1 MRVEKLEIPISGNFG
16 DIKLCIYPASN
27 NAVLFEEE
35 DAVDYGESRWQLQ
48 EGCTYEYE
56 ILADNGHMYQFT
68 QENDI
73 IHFSHS
79 PRHLNSGMLK
89 TGIYVGSLSLVIR
102 DIELDCEVTNVSLE
116 IKSVKAEYRTDY
128 RKMLEDITAYYTDL
142 VLMQGSPVT
151 QKLEIDNNTSP
162 QTLYQRY
169 AFVRSIVE
177 SLAFQEAIHKIITN
191 PVRKWEE
198 TTVERNISNVKRLS
212 RRNIHE
218 IITSRDRI
226 PVHSGYE
233 LGLPLGLNSVP
244 RTMTVTY
251 KRDTL
256 DNQENRFVK
265 FVLRSFS
272 SFCSELRSKKNANDR
287 LKTEIDKTMDVLN
300 GHLNNFFFKQI
311 SMPSQLNLNSPVL
324 QRKEGYRELLQAWLM
339 FDLAAKLSWK
349 GGDNIYE
356 AGKRNVAVLYEYWVF
371 FKLLEVISRVFD
383 INPVSINKLVKTDA
397 DQINLEIQQGKMI
410 MIDGLYNAGNR
421 KFNVRFYYNR
431 TFAHTCESKE
441 VYKSGSWTMN
451 MRPDYTLSIWPGE
464 ISMDQ
469 AEREDLIV
477 HIHFDAKYRV
487 NKVDLGLDDS
497 TNEEQMSK
505 ALLNE
510 KNEQEEGIYK
520 RADLLKMHAYK
531 DAIRRTSGA
540 YILYPGTVQ
549 CRLKG
554 FHEIIPGLGA
564 FCLTPSNCDEELITL
579 QVFLLKIVEHMLDRT
594 SQRERISYYI
604 NNVYNTPS
612 KFVNEQLPEPI
623 GENRDFLPDE
633 TWVVLGYVKNE
644 KHLEWIRKTGLYN
657 FRTGTQNGSI
667 RLNRS
672 FVSSRYILLHSKG
685 KSIEFIRL
693 ADEGPRVFK
702 RSDLLRMGYPPSTNE
717 ENKKD
722 DIYIVYRL
730 EPKQTE
736 PEWAQYKW
744 NISEVSNAKGNQISL
759 PKAVRLSELILN
771 ARSGQV
777 VNLHESQI

>member
-1 MRVEKLEIPISGNFG
+1 MKVDKLEIPIIGNFG
-16 DIKLCIYPASN
+16 EIKLCIYPALGSSM
-27 NAVLFEEE
+27 LFEEE

-56 ILADNGHMYQFT
+56 LVSDNKRTYQFMT
-68 QENDI
+68 EDEI
-73 IHFSHS
+73 VRFSHS
-79 PRHLNSGMLK
+79 PRHPNAGTLK
-89 TGIYVGSLSLVIR
+89 TGIYVGSLSLAIR
-102 DIELDCEVTNVSLE
+102 DTELDCEIAKVALE
-116 IKSVKAEYRTDY
+116 IKSVKADYRTDY

-151 QKLEIDNNTSP
+151 QKLEIDNDTP
-162 QTLYQRY
+162 QQTLYQRY

-177 SLAFQEAIHKIITN
+177 SSAFQEAINKIVAS

-198 TTVERNISNVKRLS
+198 TIVERDVSNVKRLS
-212 RRNIHE
+212 RRNMHQIAS
-218 IITSRDRI
+218 SRDRI
-226 PVHSGYE
+226 PVYNGDE
-233 LGLPLGLNSVP
+233 IGLPHGLNSVP
-244 RTMTVTY
+244 RTLTVAY

-256 DNQENRFVK
+256 DNQENQFVK

-272 SFCSELRSKKNANDR
+272 SFCSELRGKKNANDR
-287 LKTEIDKTMDVLN
+287 LKAEIDKTMDVLN
-300 GHLNNFFFKQI
+300 GHLSTLFFKQV

-324 QRKEGYRELLQAWLM
+324 QRKEGYREILQAWLM

-349 GGDNIYE
+349 GGDNVYE

-383 INPVSINKLVKTDA
+383 IDPVSVNKLVKTDA
-397 DQINLEIQQGKMI
+397 DRIDLEIQQGKMT
-410 MIDGLYNAGNR
+410 MIEGLYDAGSR

-431 TFAHTCESKE
+431 TFAHTREDE
-441 VYKSGSWTMN
+441 ELDKSGSWTMN

-464 ISMDQ
+464 ISIDQ

-487 NKVDLGLDDS
+487 NKIDLGVDDS
-497 TNEEQMSK
+497 MNDEQMSE

-510 KNEQEEGIYK
+510 KKEQEEGIYK

-540 YILYPGTVQ
+540 YILYPGTVPR
-549 CRLKG
+549 RLKG

-564 FCLTPSNCDEELITL
+564 FCLTPSNYDEELITL

-594 SQRERISYYI
+594 SQRERMSYCI

-612 KFVNEQLPEPI
+612 KSVREEMPEPA
-623 GENRDFLPDE
+623 GDNRDFLPDE
-633 TWVVLGYVKNE
+633 TWVVLGYVKND
-644 KHLEWIRKTGLYN
+644 KQLEWIRKTGLYN

-667 RLNRS
+667 RLSRNL
-672 FVSSRYILLHSKG
+672 VSSRYLLLHAHG
-685 KSIEFIRL
+685 ESIQFVRL
-693 ADEGPRVFK
+693 ADEGPRVFR
-702 RSDLLRMGYPPSTNE
+702 RSDLLRMGYPPSDNE
-717 ENKKD
+717 EKKKD

-730 EPKQTE
+730 EPNNTE
-736 PEWAQYKW
+736 PEWVQYHW
-744 NISEVSNAKGNQISL
+744 QISEVTDNKGNRSAVPEPVKL
-759 PKAVRLSELILN
+759 SDLMLKAKK
-771 ARSGQV
+771 
-777 VNLHESQI
+777 

>member
-1 MRVEKLEIPISGNFG
+1 MKVDKLEIPIIGNFG
-16 DIKLCIYPASN
+16 EIKLCIYPALGSSM
-27 NAVLFEEE
+27 LFEEE

-56 ILADNGHMYQFT
+56 LVSDNGHTYQFMD
-68 QENDI
+68 EDEI
-73 IHFSHS
+73 VRFSHS
-79 PRHLNSGMLK
+79 PRHPNAGTLK
-89 TGIYVGSLSLVIR
+89 TGIYVGSLSLAIR
-102 DIELDCEVTNVSLE
+102 DTELDCEIAKVNIE

-151 QKLEIDNNTSP
+151 QKLEIDNDTP
-162 QTLYQRY
+162 QQTLYQRY

-177 SLAFQEAIHKIITN
+177 SSAFQEAINKIVAS

-198 TTVERNISNVKRLS
+198 TIVERDVSNVKRLS
-212 RRNIHE
+212 RRNMHQIAS
-218 IITSRDRI
+218 SRDRI
-226 PVHSGYE
+226 PVYNGDE
-233 LGLPLGLNSVP
+233 IGLPHGLNSVP
-244 RTMTVTY
+244 RKLTVAY

-256 DNQENRFVK
+256 DNQENQFVK

-272 SFCSELRSKKNANDR
+272 SFCSELRGKKNANDR
-287 LKTEIDKTMDVLN
+287 LKAEIDKTMDVLN
-300 GHLNNFFFKQI
+300 GHLSTLFFKQV

-324 QRKEGYRELLQAWLM
+324 QRKEGYREILQAWLM

-349 GGDNIYE
+349 GGDNVYE

-383 INPVSINKLVKTDA
+383 IDPVSVNKLVKTDA
-397 DQINLEIQQGKMI
+397 DRINLEIQQGKMT
-410 MIDGLYNAGNR
+410 MIEGLYDVGSR

-431 TFAHTCESKE
+431 TFAHTREDE
-441 VYKSGSWTMN
+441 ELDKSGSWTMN

-464 ISMDQ
+464 ISIDQ

-487 NKVDLGLDDS
+487 NKIDLGVDDS
-497 TNEEQMSK
+497 MNDEQMSE

-510 KNEQEEGIYK
+510 KKEQEEGIYK

-549 CRLKG
+549 RRLKG

-564 FCLTPSNCDEELITL
+564 FCLTPSNYDEELITL

-594 SQRERISYYI
+594 SQRERMSYYI

-612 KFVNEQLPEPI
+612 KSVREEMPEPA
-623 GENRDFLPDE
+623 GDNRDFLPDE
-633 TWVVLGYVKNE
+633 TWVVLGYVKND
-644 KHLEWIRKTGLYN
+644 KQLEWIRKTGLYN

-667 RLNRS
+667 RLSRNL
-672 FVSSRYILLHSKG
+672 VSSRYLLLHAHG
-685 KSIEFIRL
+685 ESIQFVRL
-693 ADEGPRVFK
+693 ADEGPRVFR
-702 RSDLLRMGYPPSTNE
+702 RSDLLRMGYPSSDNE
-717 ENKKD
+717 KKKKD

-730 EPKQTE
+730 EPNNTE
-736 PEWAQYKW
+736 SEWVQYHW
-744 NISEVSNAKGNQISL
+744 QISEVTDNKGNRSAVPEPVKL
-759 PKAVRLSELILN
+759 SDLMLKAKK
-771 ARSGQV
+771 
-777 VNLHESQI
+777 

>member
-1 MRVEKLEIPISGNFG
+1 MTKDHLEIPIIGNFG
-16 DIKLCIYPASN
+16 EIKLCIYPALGSSM
-27 NAVLFEEE
+27 LFEEE

-56 ILADNGHMYQFT
+56 LVSGNGHTYQFMD
-68 QENDI
+68 EDEI
-73 IHFSHS
+73 VRFSHS
-79 PRHLNSGMLK
+79 PRHPNAGTLK
-89 TGIYVGSLSLVIR
+89 TGIYVGSLSLAIR
-102 DIELDCEVTNVSLE
+102 DTELDCEIAKVNIE

-151 QKLEIDNNTSP
+151 QKLEIDNDTP
-162 QTLYQRY
+162 QQTLYQRY

-177 SLAFQEAIHKIITN
+177 SSAFQEAINKIVAS

-198 TTVERNISNVKRLS
+198 TIVERDVSNVKRLS
-212 RRNIHE
+212 RRNMHQIAS
-218 IITSRDRI
+218 SRDRI
-226 PVHSGYE
+226 PVYNGDE
-233 LGLPLGLNSVP
+233 IGLPHGLNSVP
-244 RTMTVTY
+244 RTLTVAY

-256 DNQENRFVK
+256 DNQENQFVK

-272 SFCSELRSKKNANDR
+272 SFCSELRGKKNANDR
-287 LKTEIDKTMDVLN
+287 LKAEIDKTMDVLN
-300 GHLNNFFFKQI
+300 GHLSTLFFKQV

-324 QRKEGYRELLQAWLM
+324 QRKEGYREILQAWLM

-349 GGDNIYE
+349 GGDNVYE

-383 INPVSINKLVKTDA
+383 IDPVSVNKLVKTDA
-397 DQINLEIQQGKMI
+397 DRINLEIQQGKMT
-410 MIDGLYNAGNR
+410 MIEGLYDTGSR

-431 TFAHTCESKE
+431 TFAHTREDE
-441 VYKSGSWTMN
+441 ELDKSGSWTMN

-464 ISMDQ
+464 ISIDQ

-487 NKVDLGLDDS
+487 NKIDLGVDDS
-497 TNEEQMSK
+497 MNDEQMSE

-510 KNEQEEGIYK
+510 KKEQEEGIYK

-549 CRLKG
+549 RRLKG

-564 FCLTPSNCDEELITL
+564 FCLTPSNYDEELITL

-594 SQRERISYYI
+594 SQRERMSYYI

-612 KFVNEQLPEPI
+612 KSVREEMPEPA
-623 GENRDFLPDE
+623 GDNRDFLPDE
-633 TWVVLGYVKNE
+633 TWVVLGYVKND
-644 KHLEWIRKTGLYN
+644 KQLEWIRKTGLYN

-667 RLNRS
+667 RLSRNL
-672 FVSSRYILLHSKG
+672 VSSRYLLLHAHG
-685 KSIEFIRL
+685 ESIQFVRL
-693 ADEGPRVFK
+693 ADEGPRVFR
-702 RSDLLRMGYPPSTNE
+702 RSDLLRMGYPPSDNE
-717 ENKKD
+717 EKKKD

-730 EPKQTE
+730 EPNNTE
-736 PEWAQYKW
+736 PEWVQYHW
-744 NISEVSNAKGNQISL
+744 QISEVTDNKGNRSAVPEPVKL
-759 PKAVRLSELILN
+759 SDLMLKAKK
-771 ARSGQV
+771 
-777 VNLHESQI
+777 

>member
-1 MRVEKLEIPISGNFG
+1 MKVDKLEIPIIGNFG
-16 DIKLCIYPASN
+16 EIKLCIYPALGSSM
-27 NAVLFEEE
+27 LFEEE

-56 ILADNGHMYQFT
+56 LVSDNGHTYQFMD
-68 QENDI
+68 EDEI
-73 IHFSHS
+73 VRFSHS
-79 PRHLNSGMLK
+79 PRHPNAGTLK
-89 TGIYVGSLSLVIR
+89 TGIYVGSLSLAIR
-102 DIELDCEVTNVSLE
+102 DTELDCEIAKVNIE

-151 QKLEIDNNTSP
+151 QKLEIDNDTP
-162 QTLYQRY
+162 QQTLYQRY

-177 SLAFQEAIHKIITN
+177 SSAFQEAINKIVAS

-198 TTVERNISNVKRLS
+198 TIVERDVSNVKRLS
-212 RRNIHE
+212 RRNMHQIAS
-218 IITSRDRI
+218 SRDRI
-226 PVHSGYE
+226 PVYNGDE
-233 LGLPLGLNSVP
+233 IGLPHGLNSVP
-244 RTMTVTY
+244 RTLTVAY

-256 DNQENRFVK
+256 DNQENQFVK

-272 SFCSELRSKKNANDR
+272 SFCSELRGKKNANDR
-287 LKTEIDKTMDVLN
+287 LKAEIDKTMDVLN
-300 GHLNNFFFKQI
+300 GHLSTLFFKQV

-324 QRKEGYRELLQAWLM
+324 QRKEGYREILQAWLM

-349 GGDNIYE
+349 GGDNVYE

-383 INPVSINKLVKTDA
+383 IDPVSVNKLVKTDA
-397 DQINLEIQQGKMI
+397 DRINLEIQQGKMT
-410 MIDGLYNAGNR
+410 MIEGLYDAGSR

-431 TFAHTCESKE
+431 TFAHTREDE
-441 VYKSGSWTMN
+441 ELDKSGSWTMN

-464 ISMDQ
+464 ISIDQ

-487 NKVDLGLDDS
+487 NKIDLGVDDS
-497 TNEEQMSK
+497 MNDEQMSE

-510 KNEQEEGIYK
+510 KKEQEEGIYK

-549 CRLKG
+549 RRLKG

-564 FCLTPSNCDEELITL
+564 FCLTPSNYDEELITL

-594 SQRERISYYI
+594 SQRERMSYYI

-612 KFVNEQLPEPI
+612 KSVREEMPEPA
-623 GENRDFLPDE
+623 GDNRDFLPDE
-633 TWVVLGYVKNE
+633 TWVVLGYVKND
-644 KHLEWIRKTGLYN
+644 KQLEWIRKTGLYN

-667 RLNRS
+667 RLSRNL
-672 FVSSRYILLHSKG
+672 VSSRYLLLHAHG
-685 KSIEFIRL
+685 ESIQFVRL
-693 ADEGPRVFK
+693 ADEGPRVF
-702 RSDLLRMGYPPSTNE
+702 RRLDLLRMGYPPSDNE
-717 ENKKD
+717 EKKKD

-730 EPKQTE
+730 EPNNTE
-736 PEWAQYKW
+736 PEWVQYHW
-744 NISEVSNAKGNQISL
+744 QISEVTDNKGNRSAVPEPVKL
-759 PKAVRLSELILN
+759 SDLMLKAKK
-771 ARSGQV
+771 
-777 VNLHESQI
+777 

>member
-1 MRVEKLEIPISGNFG
+1 MTKDHLEIPIIGNFG
-16 DIKLCIYPASN
+16 EIKLCIYPALGSSM
-27 NAVLFEEE
+27 LFEEE

-56 ILADNGHMYQFT
+56 LVSDNGHTYQFMD
-68 QENDI
+68 EDEI
-73 IHFSHS
+73 VRFSHS
-79 PRHLNSGMLK
+79 PRHPNAGTLK
-89 TGIYVGSLSLVIR
+89 TGIYVGSLSLAIR
-102 DIELDCEVTNVSLE
+102 DTELDCEIAKVNIE

-151 QKLEIDNNTSP
+151 QKLEIDNDTP
-162 QTLYQRY
+162 QQTLYQRY

-177 SLAFQEAIHKIITN
+177 SSAFQEAINKIVAS

-198 TTVERNISNVKRLS
+198 TIVERNVSNVKRLS
-212 RRNIHE
+212 RRNMHQIA
-218 IITSRDRI
+218 SSLDRI
-226 PVHSGYE
+226 PVYNGDE
-233 LGLPLGLNSVP
+233 IGLPHGLNSVP
-244 RTMTVTY
+244 RTLTVAY

-256 DNQENRFVK
+256 DNQENQFVK

-272 SFCSELRSKKNANDR
+272 SFCSELRGKKNANDR
-287 LKTEIDKTMDVLN
+287 LKAEIDKTMDVLN
-300 GHLNNFFFKQI
+300 GHLSTLFFKQV

-324 QRKEGYRELLQAWLM
+324 QRKEGYREILQAWLM

-349 GGDNIYE
+349 GGDNVYE

-383 INPVSINKLVKTDA
+383 IDPVSVNKLVKTDA
-397 DQINLEIQQGKMI
+397 DRINLEIQQGKMT
-410 MIDGLYNAGNR
+410 MIEGLYDAGSR

-431 TFAHTCESKE
+431 TFAHTREDE
-441 VYKSGSWTMN
+441 ELDKSGSWTMN

-464 ISMDQ
+464 ISIDQ

-487 NKVDLGLDDS
+487 NKIDLGVDDS
-497 TNEEQMSK
+497 MNDEQMSE

-510 KNEQEEGIYK
+510 KKEQEEGIYK

-549 CRLKG
+549 RRLKG

-564 FCLTPSNCDEELITL
+564 FCLTPSNYDEELITL

-612 KFVNEQLPEPI
+612 KSVREEMPEPA
-623 GENRDFLPDE
+623 GDNRDFLPDE
-633 TWVVLGYVKNE
+633 TWVVLGYVKND
-644 KHLEWIRKTGLYN
+644 KQLDWIRKTGLYN

-667 RLNRS
+667 RLSRNL
-672 FVSSRYILLHSKG
+672 VSSRYLLLHAHG
-685 KSIEFIRL
+685 ESIEFIKL
-693 ADEGPRVFK
+693 ADEGPRVFR
-702 RSDLLRMGYPPSTNE
+702 RSDLLRMGYPPSDDE
-717 ENKKD
+717 EKKKD

-730 EPKQTE
+730 EPNNTE
-736 PEWAQYKW
+736 PEWVQYHW
-744 NISEVSNAKGNQISL
+744 QISEVTDNKGNRSAVPEPVKL
-759 PKAVRLSELILN
+759 SDLMLKAKK
-771 ARSGQV
+771 
-777 VNLHESQI
+777 

>member
-1 MRVEKLEIPISGNFG
+1 MKVDKLEIPIIGNFG
-16 DIKLCIYPASN
+16 EIKLCIYPALGSSM
-27 NAVLFEEE
+27 LFEEE

-56 ILADNGHMYQFT
+56 LVSDNKRTYQFMT
-68 QENDI
+68 EDEI
-73 IHFSHS
+73 VRFSHS
-79 PRHLNSGMLK
+79 PRHPNAGTLK
-89 TGIYVGSLSLVIR
+89 TGIYVGSLSLAIR
-102 DIELDCEVTNVSLE
+102 DTELDCEIAKVNIE

-151 QKLEIDNNTSP
+151 QKLEIDNDTP
-162 QTLYQRY
+162 QQTLYQRY

-177 SLAFQEAIHKIITN
+177 SSAFQEAINKIVAS

-198 TTVERNISNVKRLS
+198 TIVERDVSNVKRLS
-212 RRNIHE
+212 RRNMHQIAS
-218 IITSRDRI
+218 SRDRI
-226 PVHSGYE
+226 PVYNGDE
-233 LGLPLGLNSVP
+233 IGLPHGLNSVP
-244 RTMTVTY
+244 RTLTVAY

-256 DNQENRFVK
+256 DNQENQFVK

-272 SFCSELRSKKNANDR
+272 SFCSELRGKKNANDR
-287 LKTEIDKTMDVLN
+287 LKAEIDKTMDVLN
-300 GHLNNFFFKQI
+300 GHLSTLFFKQV

-324 QRKEGYRELLQAWLM
+324 QRKEGYREILQAWLM

-349 GGDNIYE
+349 GGDNVYE

-383 INPVSINKLVKTDA
+383 IDPVSVNKLVKTDA
-397 DQINLEIQQGKMI
+397 DRINLEIQQGKMT
-410 MIDGLYNAGNR
+410 MIEGLYDTGSR

-431 TFAHTCESKE
+431 TFAHTREDE
-441 VYKSGSWTMN
+441 ELDKSGSWTMN

-464 ISMDQ
+464 ISIDQ

-487 NKVDLGLDDS
+487 NKIDLGVDDS
-497 TNEEQMSK
+497 MNDEQMSE

-510 KNEQEEGIYK
+510 KKEQEEGIYK

-540 YILYPGTVQ
+540 YILYPGTVPR
-549 CRLKG
+549 RLKG

-564 FCLTPSNCDEELITL
+564 FCLTPSNYDEELITL

-594 SQRERISYYI
+594 SQRERMSYYI

-612 KFVNEQLPEPI
+612 KSVREEMPEPA
-623 GENRDFLPDE
+623 GDNRDFLPDE
-633 TWVVLGYVKNE
+633 TWVVLGYVKND
-644 KHLEWIRKTGLYN
+644 KQLEWIRKTGLYN

-667 RLNRS
+667 RLSRNL
-672 FVSSRYILLHSKG
+672 VSSRYLLLHAHG
-685 KSIEFIRL
+685 ESIQFVRL
-693 ADEGPRVFK
+693 ADEGPRVFR
-702 RSDLLRMGYPPSTNE
+702 RSDLLRMGYPPSDNE
-717 ENKKD
+717 EKKKD

-730 EPKQTE
+730 EPNNTE
-736 PEWAQYKW
+736 PEWVQYHW
-744 NISEVSNAKGNQISL
+744 QISEVTDNKGNRSAVPEPVKL
-759 PKAVRLSELILN
+759 SDLMLKAKK
-771 ARSGQV
+771 
-777 VNLHESQI
+777 

>member
-1 MRVEKLEIPISGNFG
+1 MTKDHLEIPIIGNFG
-16 DIKLCIYPASN
+16 EIKLCIYPALGSSM
-27 NAVLFEEE
+27 LFEEE

-56 ILADNGHMYQFT
+56 LVSDNGHTYQFMD
-68 QENDI
+68 EDEI
-73 IHFSHS
+73 VRFSHS
-79 PRHLNSGMLK
+79 PRHPNAGTLK
-89 TGIYVGSLSLVIR
+89 TGIYVGSLSLAIR
-102 DIELDCEVTNVSLE
+102 DTELDCEIAKVNIE

-151 QKLEIDNNTSP
+151 QKLEIDNDTP
-162 QTLYQRY
+162 QQTLYQRY

-177 SLAFQEAIHKIITN
+177 SSAFQEAINKIVAS

-198 TTVERNISNVKRLS
+198 TIVERNVSNVKRLS
-212 RRNIHE
+212 RRNMHQIAS
-218 IITSRDRI
+218 SRDRI
-226 PVHSGYE
+226 PVYNGDE
-233 LGLPLGLNSVP
+233 IGLPHGLNSVP
-244 RTMTVTY
+244 RTLTVAY

-256 DNQENRFVK
+256 DNQENQFVK

-272 SFCSELRSKKNANDR
+272 SFCSELRGKKNANDR
-287 LKTEIDKTMDVLN
+287 LKAEIDKTMDVLN
-300 GHLNNFFFKQI
+300 GHLSTLFFKQV

-324 QRKEGYRELLQAWLM
+324 QRKEGYREILQAWLM

-349 GGDNIYE
+349 GGDNVYE

-371 FKLLEVISRVFD
+371 FKLLEIISRVFD
-383 INPVSINKLVKTDA
+383 IDPVSVNKLVKTDA
-397 DQINLEIQQGKMI
+397 DRINLEIQQGKMT
-410 MIDGLYNAGNR
+410 MIEGLYDAGSR

-431 TFAHTCESKE
+431 TFAHTREDE
-441 VYKSGSWTMN
+441 ELDKSGSWTMN

-464 ISMDQ
+464 ISIDQ

-487 NKVDLGLDDS
+487 NKIDLGVDDS
-497 TNEEQMSK
+497 MNDEQMSE

-510 KNEQEEGIYK
+510 KKEQEEGIYK

-549 CRLKG
+549 QRLKG

-564 FCLTPSNCDEELITL
+564 FCLTPSNYDEELITL

-594 SQRERISYYI
+594 SQRERMSYYI

-612 KFVNEQLPEPI
+612 KSVREEMPEPA
-623 GENRDFLPDE
+623 GDNRDFLPDE
-633 TWVVLGYVKNE
+633 TWVVLGYVKND
-644 KHLEWIRKTGLYN
+644 KQLEWIHKTGLYN

-667 RLNRS
+667 RLSRNL
-672 FVSSRYILLHSKG
+672 VSSRYLLLHAHG
-685 KSIEFIRL
+685 ESIQFVRL
-693 ADEGPRVFK
+693 ADEGPRVFR
-702 RSDLLRMGYPPSTNE
+702 RSDLLRMGYPPSDNE
-717 ENKKD
+717 EKKKD

-730 EPKQTE
+730 EPNNTE
-736 PEWAQYKW
+736 PEWVQYHW
-744 NISEVSNAKGNQISL
+744 QISEVTDNKGNRSAVPEPVKL
-759 PKAVRLSELILN
+759 SDLMLKAKK
-771 ARSGQV
+771 
-777 VNLHESQI
+777 

>member
-1 MRVEKLEIPISGNFG
+1 MKVDKLEIPIIGNFG
-16 DIKLCIYPASN
+16 EIKLCIYPALGSSM
-27 NAVLFEEE
+27 LFEEE

-56 ILADNGHMYQFT
+56 LVSDNGHTYQFMD
-68 QENDI
+68 EDEI
-73 IHFSHS
+73 VRFSHS
-79 PRHLNSGMLK
+79 PRHPNAGTLK
-89 TGIYVGSLSLVIR
+89 TGIYVGSLSLAIR
-102 DIELDCEVTNVSLE
+102 DTELGCEIAKVNIE

-142 VLMQGSPVT
+142 VLMQGSPVK
-151 QKLEIDNNTSP
+151 QKLEIDNDTP
-162 QTLYQRY
+162 QQTLYQRY

-177 SLAFQEAIHKIITN
+177 SSAFQEAINKIVAS

-198 TTVERNISNVKRLS
+198 TIVERDVSNVKRLS
-212 RRNIHE
+212 RRNMHQIAS
-218 IITSRDRI
+218 SRDRI
-226 PVHSGYE
+226 PVYNGDE
-233 LGLPLGLNSVP
+233 IGLPHGLNSVP
-244 RTMTVTY
+244 RTLTVAY

-256 DNQENRFVK
+256 DNQENQFVK

-272 SFCSELRSKKNANDR
+272 SFCSELRGKKNANDR
-287 LKTEIDKTMDVLN
+287 LKAEIDKTMDVLN
-300 GHLNNFFFKQI
+300 GHLSTLFFKQV

-324 QRKEGYRELLQAWLM
+324 QRKEGYREILQAWLM

-349 GGDNIYE
+349 GGDNVYE

-383 INPVSINKLVKTDA
+383 IDPVSVNKLVKTDA
-397 DQINLEIQQGKMI
+397 DRINLEIQQGKMT
-410 MIDGLYNAGNR
+410 MIEGLYDTGSR

-431 TFAHTCESKE
+431 TFAHTREDE
-441 VYKSGSWTMN
+441 ELDKSGSWTMN

-464 ISMDQ
+464 ISIDQ

-487 NKVDLGLDDS
+487 NKIDLGVDDS
-497 TNEEQMSK
+497 MNDEQMSE
-505 ALLNE
+505 ALLKE
-510 KNEQEEGIYK
+510 KKEQEEGIYK

-549 CRLKG
+549 RRLKG

-564 FCLTPSNCDEELITL
+564 FCLTPSNYDEELITL

-594 SQRERISYYI
+594 SQRERMSYYI

-612 KFVNEQLPEPI
+612 KSVREEMPEPA
-623 GENRDFLPDE
+623 GDNRDFLPDE
-633 TWVVLGYVKNE
+633 TWVVLGYVKND
-644 KHLEWIRKTGLYN
+644 KQLEWIRKTGLYN

-667 RLNRS
+667 RLSRNL
-672 FVSSRYILLHSKG
+672 VSSRYLLLHAHG
-685 KSIEFIRL
+685 ESIQFVRL
-693 ADEGPRVFK
+693 ADEGPRVF
-702 RSDLLRMGYPPSTNE
+702 RRLDLLRMGYPPSDNE
-717 ENKKD
+717 EKKKD

-730 EPKQTE
+730 EPNNTE
-736 PEWAQYKW
+736 PEWVQYHW
-744 NISEVSNAKGNQISL
+744 QISEVTDNKGNRSAVPEPVKL
-759 PKAVRLSELILN
+759 SDLMLKAKK
-771 ARSGQV
+771 
-777 VNLHESQI
+777 

>member
-1 MRVEKLEIPISGNFG
+1 MQVDRFEIPITGSFG
-16 DIKLCIYPASN
+16 TIRLCVYPASN
-27 NAVLFEEE
+27 NALLFEEE

-56 ILADNGHMYQFT
+56 LLADNGHMYQFLK
-68 QENDI
+68 EDEI
-73 IHFSHS
+73 VRFYSS
-79 PRHLNSGMLK
+79 PRHPNAGTLK
-89 TGIYVGSLSLVIR
+89 TGIYVGSLSLAIR
-102 DIELDCEVTNVSLE
+102 DLELDCEISKIDLE

-151 QKLEIDNNTSP
+151 QKLEIDNETP
-162 QTLYQRY
+162 QQTLYQRY

-177 SLAFQEAIHKIITN
+177 SSTFQEAIHKIIAN

-198 TTVERNISNVKRLS
+198 TIVDRNVSNVKRLS
-212 RRNIHE
+212 RRNMHQIAS
-218 IITSRDRI
+218 SRDRI
-226 PVHSGYE
+226 PVHNGE
-233 LGLPLGLNSVP
+233 DIGLPHGLDSVP
-244 RTMTVTY
+244 RTLTVAY

-256 DNQENRFVK
+256 DNQENQFVK

-272 SFCSELRSKKNANDR
+272 SFCSELRCKKNANDR
-287 LKTEIDKTMDVLN
+287 LKAEIDKTMDVLN
-300 GHLNNFFFKQI
+300 GHLSTLFFKQV

-324 QRKEGYRELLQAWLM
+324 QRKEGYREMLQAWLM

-349 GGDNIYE
+349 GGDNVYE

-371 FKLLEVISRVFD
+371 FKLMEVISRVFEID
-383 INPVSINKLVKTDA
+383 PVSVSKLVKTDA
-397 DQINLEIQQGKMI
+397 DQINLEIQQGKMT
-410 MIDGLYNAGNR
+410 MIKGLYDAGKR

-431 TFAHTCESKE
+431 TFAHTREEDELFKP
-441 VYKSGSWTMN
+441 GSWTMN

-487 NKVDLGLDDS
+487 NKIDLGLDDFVD
-497 TNEEQMSK
+497 EEQMSE
-505 ALLNE
+505 ALLHE
-510 KNEQEEGIYK
+510 KKEQEEGIYK

-549 CRLKG
+549 RRLKG

-564 FCLTPSNCDEELITL
+564 FCLTPSNYDEELIEL
-579 QVFLLKIVEHMLDRT
+579 QVFLLKIVDHMLDRT
-594 SQRERISYYI
+594 SQRERMSYYL
-604 NNVYNTPS
+604 NNIYNTPS
-612 KFVNEQLPEPI
+612 KRIQEQMPEPA

-644 KHLEWIRKTGLYN
+644 KQLDWIRKKGLYN
-657 FRTGTQNGSI
+657 FRTGTRNGSV
-667 RLNRS
+667 RLSRNL
-672 FVSSRYILLHSKG
+672 VSSRYILLHAHG
-685 KSIEFIRL
+685 KSIEFVRL
-693 ADEGPRVFK
+693 ADEGPRVF
-702 RSDLLRMGYPPSTNE
+702 RRTDLLNMGYPPSEKE
-717 ENKKD
+717 EEKKD

-730 EPKQTE
+730 EPERTE

-744 NISEVSNAKGNQISL
+744 NISEVSNKRGNQAAA
-759 PKAVRLSELILN
+759 PEPVKLSELMKKVIK
-771 ARSGQV
+771 
-777 VNLHESQI
+777 

>member
-1 MRVEKLEIPISGNFG
+1 MKVDKLEIPIIGNFG
-16 DIKLCIYPASN
+16 EIKLCIYPALGSSM
-27 NAVLFEEE
+27 LFEEE

-48 EGCTYEYE
+48 EGCSYEYE
-56 ILADNGHMYQFT
+56 LVSDNKRTYQFMT
-68 QENDI
+68 EDEI
-73 IHFSHS
+73 VRFSHS
-79 PRHLNSGMLK
+79 PRHPNAGTLK
-89 TGIYVGSLSLVIR
+89 TGIYVGSLSLAIR
-102 DIELDCEVTNVSLE
+102 DTELDCEIAKVNIE

-151 QKLEIDNNTSP
+151 QKLEIDNDTP
-162 QTLYQRY
+162 QQTLYQRY

-177 SLAFQEAIHKIITN
+177 SSAFQEAINKIVAS

-198 TTVERNISNVKRLS
+198 TIVERDVSNVKRLS
-212 RRNIHE
+212 RRNMHQIAS
-218 IITSRDRI
+218 SRDRI
-226 PVHSGYE
+226 PVYNGDE
-233 LGLPLGLNSVP
+233 IGLPHGLNSVP
-244 RTMTVTY
+244 RTLTVAY

-256 DNQENRFVK
+256 DNQENQFVK

-272 SFCSELRSKKNANDR
+272 SFCSELRGKKNANDR
-287 LKTEIDKTMDVLN
+287 LKAEIDKTMDVLN
-300 GHLNNFFFKQI
+300 GHLSTLFFKQV

-324 QRKEGYRELLQAWLM
+324 QRKEGYREILQAWLM

-349 GGDNIYE
+349 GGDNVYE

-383 INPVSINKLVKTDA
+383 IDPVSVNKLVKTDA
-397 DQINLEIQQGKMI
+397 DRINLEIQQGKMT
-410 MIDGLYNAGNR
+410 MIEGLYDAGSR

-431 TFAHTCESKE
+431 TFAHTREDE
-441 VYKSGSWTMN
+441 ELDKSGSWTMN

-464 ISMDQ
+464 ISIDQ

-487 NKVDLGLDDS
+487 NKIDLGVDDS
-497 TNEEQMSK
+497 MNDEQMSE

-510 KNEQEEGIYK
+510 KKEQEEGIYK

-549 CRLKG
+549 RRLKG

-564 FCLTPSNCDEELITL
+564 FCLTPSNYDEELITL

-594 SQRERISYYI
+594 SQRERMSYYI

-612 KFVNEQLPEPI
+612 KSVREEMPEPA
-623 GENRDFLPDE
+623 GDNRDFLPDE
-633 TWVVLGYVKNE
+633 TWVVLGYVKND
-644 KHLEWIRKTGLYN
+644 KQLEWIRKTGLYN

-667 RLNRS
+667 RLSRNL
-672 FVSSRYILLHSKG
+672 VSCRYLLLHAHG
-685 KSIEFIRL
+685 ESIQFVRL
-693 ADEGPRVFK
+693 ADEGPRVFR
-702 RSDLLRMGYPPSTNE
+702 RSDLLRMGYPPSDNE
-717 ENKKD
+717 EKKKD

-730 EPKQTE
+730 EPNNTE
-736 PEWAQYKW
+736 PEWVQYHW
-744 NISEVSNAKGNQISL
+744 QISEVTDNKGNRSAVPEPVKL
-759 PKAVRLSELILN
+759 SDLMLKAKK
-771 ARSGQV
+771 
-777 VNLHESQI
+777 

>member
-1 MRVEKLEIPISGNFG
+1 MKVDKLEIPIIGNFG
-16 DIKLCIYPASN
+16 EIKLCIYPALGSSM
-27 NAVLFEEE
+27 LFEEE

-56 ILADNGHMYQFT
+56 LVSDNGHTYQFMD
-68 QENDI
+68 EDEI
-73 IHFSHS
+73 VRFSHS
-79 PRHLNSGMLK
+79 PRHPNAGTLK
-89 TGIYVGSLSLVIR
+89 TGIYVGSLSLAIR
-102 DIELDCEVTNVSLE
+102 DTELDCEIAKVNIE

-151 QKLEIDNNTSP
+151 QKLEIDNDTP
-162 QTLYQRY
+162 QQTLYQRY

-177 SLAFQEAIHKIITN
+177 SSAFQEAINKIVAS

-198 TTVERNISNVKRLS
+198 TIVERDVSNVKRLS
-212 RRNIHE
+212 RRNMHQIAS
-218 IITSRDRI
+218 SRDRI
-226 PVHSGYE
+226 PVYNGDE
-233 LGLPLGLNSVP
+233 IGLPHGLNSVP
-244 RTMTVTY
+244 RTLTVAY

-256 DNQENRFVK
+256 DNQENQFVK

-272 SFCSELRSKKNANDR
+272 SFCSELRGKKNANDR
-287 LKTEIDKTMDVLN
+287 LKAEIDKTMDVLN
-300 GHLNNFFFKQI
+300 GHLSTLFFKQV

-324 QRKEGYRELLQAWLM
+324 QRKEGYREILQAWLM

-349 GGDNIYE
+349 GGDNVYE

-383 INPVSINKLVKTDA
+383 IDPVSVNKLVKTDA
-397 DQINLEIQQGKMI
+397 DRINLEIQQGKMT
-410 MIDGLYNAGNR
+410 MIEGLYNTGSR

-431 TFAHTCESKE
+431 TFAHTREDE
-441 VYKSGSWTMN
+441 ELDKSGSWTMN

-464 ISMDQ
+464 ISIDQ

-487 NKVDLGLDDS
+487 NKIDLGVDDS
-497 TNEEQMSK
+497 MNDEQMSE

-510 KNEQEEGIYK
+510 KKEQEEGIYK

-549 CRLKG
+549 RRLKG

-564 FCLTPSNCDEELITL
+564 FCLTPSNYDEELITL

-594 SQRERISYYI
+594 SQRERMSYYI

-612 KFVNEQLPEPI
+612 KSVREEMPEPA
-623 GENRDFLPDE
+623 GDNRDFLPDE
-633 TWVVLGYVKNE
+633 TWVVLGYVKND
-644 KHLEWIRKTGLYN
+644 KQLEWIRKTGLYN

-667 RLNRS
+667 RLSRNL
-672 FVSSRYILLHSKG
+672 VSSRYLLLHAHG
-685 KSIEFIRL
+685 ESIQFVRL
-693 ADEGPRVFK
+693 ADEGPRVFR
-702 RSDLLRMGYPPSTNE
+702 RSDLLRKGYPPSDNE
-717 ENKKD
+717 EKKKD

-730 EPKQTE
+730 EPNNTE
-736 PEWAQYKW
+736 PEWVQYHW
-744 NISEVSNAKGNQISL
+744 QISEVTDNKGNRSAVPEPVKL
-759 PKAVRLSELILN
+759 SDLMLKAKK
-771 ARSGQV
+771 
-777 VNLHESQI
+777 

>member
-1 MRVEKLEIPISGNFG
+1 MKVDKLEIPIIGNFG
-16 DIKLCIYPASN
+16 EIKLCIYPALGSSM
-27 NAVLFEEE
+27 LFEEE

-56 ILADNGHMYQFT
+56 LVSDNGHTYQFMD
-68 QENDI
+68 EDEI
-73 IHFSHS
+73 VRFSHS
-79 PRHLNSGMLK
+79 PRHPNAGTLK
-89 TGIYVGSLSLVIR
+89 TGIYVGSLSLAIR
-102 DIELDCEVTNVSLE
+102 DTELDCEIAKVNIE

-151 QKLEIDNNTSP
+151 QKLEIDNDTP
-162 QTLYQRY
+162 QQTLYQRY

-177 SLAFQEAIHKIITN
+177 SSAFQEAINKIVAS

-198 TTVERNISNVKRLS
+198 TIVERDVSNVKRLS
-212 RRNIHE
+212 RRNMHQIAS
-218 IITSRDRI
+218 SRDRI
-226 PVHSGYE
+226 PVYNGDE
-233 LGLPLGLNSVP
+233 IGLPHGLNSVP
-244 RTMTVTY
+244 RTLTVAY

-256 DNQENRFVK
+256 DNQENQFVK

-272 SFCSELRSKKNANDR
+272 SFCSELRGKKNANDR
-287 LKTEIDKTMDVLN
+287 LKAEIDKTMDVLN
-300 GHLNNFFFKQI
+300 GHLSTLFFKQV

-324 QRKEGYRELLQAWLM
+324 QRKEGYREILQAWLM

-349 GGDNIYE
+349 GGDNVYE

-383 INPVSINKLVKTDA
+383 IDPVSVNKLVKTDA
-397 DQINLEIQQGKMI
+397 DRINLEIQQGKMT
-410 MIDGLYNAGNR
+410 MIEGLYDTGSR

-431 TFAHTCESKE
+431 TFAHTREDE
-441 VYKSGSWTMN
+441 ELDKSGSWTMN

-464 ISMDQ
+464 ISIDQ

-487 NKVDLGLDDS
+487 NKIDLGVDDS
-497 TNEEQMSK
+497 MNDEQMSE
-505 ALLNE
+505 ALLSE
-510 KNEQEEGIYK
+510 KKEQEEGIYK

-549 CRLKG
+549 RRLKG

-564 FCLTPSNCDEELITL
+564 FCLTPSNYGEELITL

-594 SQRERISYYI
+594 SQRERMSYYI

-612 KFVNEQLPEPI
+612 KSVREEMPEPA
-623 GENRDFLPDE
+623 GDNRDFLPDE
-633 TWVVLGYVKNE
+633 TWVVLGYVKND
-644 KHLEWIRKTGLYN
+644 KQLEWIRKTGLYN

-667 RLNRS
+667 RLSRNL
-672 FVSSRYILLHSKG
+672 VSSRYLLLHAHG
-685 KSIEFIRL
+685 ESIQFVRL
-693 ADEGPRVFK
+693 ADEGPRVFR
-702 RSDLLRMGYPPSTNE
+702 RSDLLRMGYPPSDNE
-717 ENKKD
+717 EKKKD

-730 EPKQTE
+730 EPNNTE
-736 PEWAQYKW
+736 PEWVQYHW
-744 NISEVSNAKGNQISL
+744 QISEVTDNKGNRSAVPEPVKL
-759 PKAVRLSELILN
+759 SDLMLKAKK
-771 ARSGQV
+771 
-777 VNLHESQI
+777 

>member
-1 MRVEKLEIPISGNFG
+1 MTKDHLEIPIIGNFG
-16 DIKLCIYPASN
+16 EIKLCIYPALGSSM
-27 NAVLFEEE
+27 LFEEE

-56 ILADNGHMYQFT
+56 LVSDNGHTYQFMD
-68 QENDI
+68 EDEI
-73 IHFSHS
+73 VRFSHS
-79 PRHLNSGMLK
+79 PRHPNAGTLK
-89 TGIYVGSLSLVIR
+89 TGIYVGSLSLAIR
-102 DIELDCEVTNVSLE
+102 DTELDCEIAKVNIE

-151 QKLEIDNNTSP
+151 QKLEIDNDTP
-162 QTLYQRY
+162 QQTLYQRY

-177 SLAFQEAIHKIITN
+177 SSAFQEAINKIVAS

-198 TTVERNISNVKRLS
+198 TIVERNVSNVKRLS
-212 RRNIHE
+212 RRNMHQIAS
-218 IITSRDRI
+218 SRDRI
-226 PVHSGYE
+226 PVYNGDE
-233 LGLPLGLNSVP
+233 IGLPHGLNSVP
-244 RTMTVTY
+244 RTLTVAY

-256 DNQENRFVK
+256 DNQENQFVK

-272 SFCSELRSKKNANDR
+272 SFCSELRGKKNANDR
-287 LKTEIDKTMDVLN
+287 LKAEIDKTMDVLN
-300 GHLNNFFFKQI
+300 GHLSTLFFKQV

-324 QRKEGYRELLQAWLM
+324 QRKEGYREILQAWLM

-349 GGDNIYE
+349 GGDNVYE

-371 FKLLEVISRVFD
+371 FKLLEIISRVFD
-383 INPVSINKLVKTDA
+383 IDPVSVNKLVKTDA
-397 DQINLEIQQGKMI
+397 DRINLEIQQGKMT
-410 MIDGLYNAGNR
+410 MIESLYDAGSR

-431 TFAHTCESKE
+431 TFAHTREDE
-441 VYKSGSWTMN
+441 ELDKSGSWTMN

-464 ISMDQ
+464 ISIDQ

-487 NKVDLGLDDS
+487 NKIDLGVDDS
-497 TNEEQMSK
+497 MNDEQMSE

-510 KNEQEEGIYK
+510 KKEQEEGIYK

-549 CRLKG
+549 QRLKG

-564 FCLTPSNCDEELITL
+564 FCLTPSNYDEELITL

-594 SQRERISYYI
+594 SQRERMSYYI

-612 KFVNEQLPEPI
+612 KSVREEMPEPA
-623 GENRDFLPDE
+623 GDNRDFLPDE
-633 TWVVLGYVKNE
+633 TWVVLGYVKND
-644 KHLEWIRKTGLYN
+644 KQLEWIHKTGLYN

-667 RLNRS
+667 RLSRNL
-672 FVSSRYILLHSKG
+672 VSSRYLLLHAHG
-685 KSIEFIRL
+685 ESIQFVRL
-693 ADEGPRVFK
+693 ADEGPRVFR
-702 RSDLLRMGYPPSTNE
+702 RSDLLRMGYPPSDNE
-717 ENKKD
+717 EKKKD

-730 EPKQTE
+730 EPNNTE
-736 PEWAQYKW
+736 PEWVQYHW
-744 NISEVSNAKGNQISL
+744 QISEVTDNKGNRSAVPEPVKL
-759 PKAVRLSELILN
+759 SDLMLKAKK
-771 ARSGQV
+771 
-777 VNLHESQI
+777 

>member
-1 MRVEKLEIPISGNFG
+1 MKVDKLEIPIIGNFG
-16 DIKLCIYPASN
+16 EIKLCIYPALGSSM
-27 NAVLFEEE
+27 LFEEE

-56 ILADNGHMYQFT
+56 LVSDNGHTYQFMD
-68 QENDI
+68 EDEI
-73 IHFSHS
+73 VRFSHS
-79 PRHLNSGMLK
+79 PRHPNAGTLK
-89 TGIYVGSLSLVIR
+89 TGIYVGSLSLAIR
-102 DIELDCEVTNVSLE
+102 DTELDCEIAKVNIE

-151 QKLEIDNNTSP
+151 QKLEIDNDTP
-162 QTLYQRY
+162 QQTLYQRY

-177 SLAFQEAIHKIITN
+177 SSAFQEAINKIVAS

-198 TTVERNISNVKRLS
+198 TIVERDVSNVKRLS
-212 RRNIHE
+212 RRNMHQIAS
-218 IITSRDRI
+218 SRDRI
-226 PVHSGYE
+226 PVYNGDE
-233 LGLPLGLNSVP
+233 IGLPHGLNSVP
-244 RTMTVTY
+244 RTLTVAY

-256 DNQENRFVK
+256 DNQENKFVK

-272 SFCSELRSKKNANDR
+272 SFCSELRGKKNANDR
-287 LKTEIDKTMDVLN
+287 LKAEIDKTMDVLN
-300 GHLNNFFFKQI
+300 GHLSTLFFKQV

-324 QRKEGYRELLQAWLM
+324 QRKEGYREILQAWLM

-349 GGDNIYE
+349 GGDNVYE

-383 INPVSINKLVKTDA
+383 IDPVSVNKLVKTDA
-397 DQINLEIQQGKMI
+397 DRINLEIQQGKMT
-410 MIDGLYNAGNR
+410 MIEGLYDAGSR

-431 TFAHTCESKE
+431 TFAHTREDE
-441 VYKSGSWTMN
+441 ELDKSGSWTMN

-464 ISMDQ
+464 ISIDQ

-487 NKVDLGLDDS
+487 NKIDLGVDDS
-497 TNEEQMSK
+497 MNDEQMSE

-510 KNEQEEGIYK
+510 KKEQEEGIYK

-540 YILYPGTVQ
+540 YILYPGTVPR
-549 CRLKG
+549 RLKG

-564 FCLTPSNCDEELITL
+564 FCLTPSNYDEELITL

-594 SQRERISYYI
+594 SQRERMSYYI

-612 KFVNEQLPEPI
+612 KSVREEMPEPA
-623 GENRDFLPDE
+623 GDNRDFLPDE
-633 TWVVLGYVKNE
+633 TWVVLGYVKND
-644 KHLEWIRKTGLYN
+644 KQLEWIRKNGLYN
-657 FRTGTQNGSI
+657 FRTGTQKGSI
-667 RLNRS
+667 RLSQNL
-672 FVSSRYILLHSKG
+672 VSSRYLLLHAHG
-685 KSIEFIRL
+685 KSIQFVRL
-693 ADEGPRVFK
+693 SDEGPRVFR
-702 RSDLLRMGYPPSTNE
+702 RSDLLKMGYPPSEDE
-717 ENKKD
+717 EKKKD

-730 EPKQTE
+730 DPDNTE
-736 PEWAQYKW
+736 SEWQQYHWK
-744 NISEVSNAKGNQISL
+744 ISEVTENKGNLSAV
-759 PKAVRLSELILN
+759 PEPVRLSDLMLKAKKII
-771 ARSGQV
+771 S
-777 VNLHESQI
+777 

>member
-1 MRVEKLEIPISGNFG
+1 MQVERLEIPIVGNFG
-16 DIKLCIYPASN
+16 EIKMCVYPATN

-56 ILADNGHMYQFT
+56 LIAGDGRNYQFMN
-68 QENDI
+68 EDEI
-73 IHFSHS
+73 VRFSHS
-79 PRHLNSGMLK
+79 PRHPNAGTLK
-89 TGIYVGSLSLVIR
+89 TGIYVGSLALAIR
-102 DIELDCEVTNVSLE
+102 DTELDCEIAKVNLE

-151 QKLEIDNNTSP
+151 QKLEIDNDTP
-162 QTLYQRY
+162 QQTLYQRY

-177 SLAFQEAIHKIITN
+177 SPAFQEAINKIVAS

-198 TTVERNISNVKRLS
+198 TIVERSVSNVKRLS
-212 RRNIHE
+212 RRNMHQIA
-218 IITSRDRI
+218 SSCDRI
-226 PVHSGYE
+226 PVYNGDE
-233 LGLPLGLNSVP
+233 MGLPHGLNSVP
-244 RTMTVTY
+244 RTLTVAY

-256 DNQENRFVK
+256 DNQENQFVK

-272 SFCSELRSKKNANDR
+272 SFCSELRGKKNANDR
-287 LKTEIDKTMDVLN
+287 LKAEIDKTMDVLN
-300 GHLNNFFFKQI
+300 GHLSTLFFKQV

-324 QRKEGYRELLQAWLM
+324 QRKEGYREILQAWLM

-349 GGDNIYE
+349 GGDNVYE

-371 FKLLEVISRVFD
+371 FKLLEVISRVFEID
-383 INPVSINKLVKTDA
+383 PVSINKLVKTDA
-397 DQINLEIQQGKMI
+397 DRINLEIQQGKMT
-410 MIDGLYNAGNR
+410 MIEGLYDAGSR

-431 TFAHTCESKE
+431 TFAHTREDE
-441 VYKSGSWTMN
+441 DLDKSGSWTMN

-464 ISMDQ
+464 INMEQ

-487 NKVDLGLDDS
+487 NKIDLGVDESL
-497 TNEEQMSK
+497 NEEQISE

-510 KNEQEEGIYK
+510 KKEQDEGIYK

-540 YILYPGTVQ
+540 YILYPGSVQ
-549 CRLKG
+549 RRLKG

-564 FCLTPSNCDEELITL
+564 FCLTPSNYDEELITL

-594 SQRERISYYI
+594 SQRERMSYYI

-612 KFVNEQLPEPI
+612 KRICKQMPEPI

-633 TWVVLGYVKNE
+633 TWVVLGYVKDD
-644 KHLEWIRKTGLYN
+644 KQLEWIRKTGLYN
-657 FRTGTQNGSI
+657 FRTGTQNGSV
-667 RLNRS
+667 RL
-672 FVSSRYILLHSKG
+672 SRNLVAGRYLLLHAKG
-685 KSIEFIRL
+685 ESIEFVRL
-693 ADEGPRVFK
+693 ADEGPRVFR
-702 RSDLLRMGYPPSTNE
+702 RSDLLRMGYPTAKDE
-717 ENKKD
+717 EKKKD

-730 EPKQTE
+730 EPERTE

-744 NISEVSNAKGNQISL
+744 NINEITDKRGNRM
-759 PKAVRLSELILN
+759 AVPEPVKLSELMKKVIK
-771 ARSGQV
+771 
-777 VNLHESQI
+777 